1 MLPTRDAPV
10 ESCGPQLRDA
20 FPCGRAEA
28 GLDNWT
34 YPDQEEFAMA
44 RLAIVLYEGSPGWRE
59 LRLGLILDFF
69 GVPWKMVGNLQLKDL
84 DEGGLEYVVFGSI
97 RNVTAALRQGQTAN
111 SPTAYY
117 AYLDEDRN
125 LCLHALRSL
134 LGNANL
140 SLEAAPAGNLSIR
153 VSEEPARLTG
163 PMAGL
168 KFPLR
173 LDNDDAVLMSTPPVA
188 GPVFRTVISAD
199 NAPVFLQIQQ
209 DRARVF
215 LCTSSQMVNI
225 DQPIREG
232 FYDVKHHF
240 CSVVPLVMFIRFVFP
255 DVAWQPQ
262 ELGAC
267 LIIDDPLLKPKY
279 GFCNFAVLHNLM
291 RRFGFT
297 TNIAFIPWNWRRTSA
312 GAGKFFNFESGLF
325 SVSIHGCDHTAGE
338 FAATSPE
345 VLNARAQLA
354 RFRMRNHEM
363 RTGIKHDSVMVFP
376 QGAFSSVCPEVLKRN
391 GFLAAVNTEI
401 VPMDSQNSRTRI
413 KDVWDVAILTYG
425 EFPIFTRR
433 YSFHGLENFAFD
445 LLLGKPCLIVAHHDF
460 FKDNGVALVELIER
474 IGSLNCDLHWRPLG
488 QVIRRACR
496 RRSLVA
502 GVEELEMYA
511 SELLVGNPSDHPIEV
526 RIRKRKSHD
535 DLASK
540 ILCDEKLIMW
550 ETEGEY
556 FVFGNELGPHEEKC
570 FRLLP
575 PEQADARE
583 DGRPWRL
590 KLAAAAR
597 RIFSEF
603 RDDYLST
610 SHLLGAPAE
619 KLKDALK
626 KVI

>member
-1 MLPTRDAPV
+1 
-10 ESCGPQLRDA
+10 
-20 FPCGRAEA
+20 
-28 GLDNWT
+28 
-34 YPDQEEFAMA
+34 MA
-44 RLAIVLYEGSPGWRE
+44 RLAIILYQGSPGRRE
-59 LRLGLILDFF
+59 LRLSLILGFF
-69 GVPWKMVGNLQLKDL
+69 GVPWKMAETLQLKDL
-84 DEGGLEYVVFGSI
+84 DEGGSQCAVFGSI
-97 RNVTAALRQGQTAN
+97 PNVAAALKQSQTAN
-111 SPTAYY
+111 SPAAYY
-117 AYLDEDRN
+117 AYLDEDRD
-125 LCLHALRSL
+125 LCLYALRSL
-134 LGNANL
+134 SGNGDWSLEQAPTGNL
-140 SLEAAPAGNLSIR
+140 SLR

-173 LDNDDAVLMSTPPVA
+173 LDDEDAVLMGTSAAV
-188 GPVFRTVISAD
+188 GPLFRTVISAGD
-199 NAPVFLQIQQ
+199 APVFLQIQQ
-209 DRARVF
+209 DRAPVF
-215 LCTSSQMVNI
+215 LCTSSQMVDI
-225 DQPIREG
+225 EQPVRQG
-232 FYDVKHHF
+232 FYDIKDHF
-240 CSVVPLVMFIRFVFP
+240 CSVVPLVMFIRFMFP

-279 GFCNFAVLHNLM
+279 GFCNFAVLHDLM

-312 GAGKFFNFESGLF
+312 AAAKFFNFESGLF

-354 RFRMRNHEM
+354 RSRMRSHEM

-401 VPMDSQNSRTRI
+401 VPLDSQNSRTRI

-425 EFPIFTRR
+425 DFPIFTRR
-433 YSFHGLENFAFD
+433 YAFHGLENFAFD

-460 FKDNGVALVELIER
+460 FKDNGFALVELMER
-474 IGSLNCDLHWRPLG
+474 IGSLKCNLHWRPLG

-496 RRSLVA
+496 RRSLGA
-502 GVEELEMYA
+502 GVEELEMFG
-511 SELLVGNPSDHPIEV
+511 SELLVGNHSDQAIEL

-540 ILCDEKLIMW
+540 ILCDEKLIAW
-550 ETEGEY
+550 GTEGEY
-556 FVFGNELGPHEEKC
+556 FVFATECGPHEEKC
-570 FRLLP
+570 FRVLP
-575 PEQADARE
+575 PELTARE
-583 DGRPWRL
+583 YRRPLRL
-590 KLAAAAR
+590 KLAVAAR
-597 RIFSEF
+597 RILSEF

-610 SHLLGAPAE
+610 NHLLSVPAE
-619 KLKDALK
+619 RLKAALK
-626 KVI
+626 KVL